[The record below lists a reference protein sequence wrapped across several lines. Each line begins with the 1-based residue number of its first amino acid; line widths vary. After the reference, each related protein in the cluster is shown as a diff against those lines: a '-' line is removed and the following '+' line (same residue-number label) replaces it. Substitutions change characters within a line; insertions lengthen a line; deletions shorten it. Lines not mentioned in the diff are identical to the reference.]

1 MKGSLEIGDRIG
13 VKANDILYPG
23 DPAEENFIVAVEL
36 DPG

>member
-1 MKGSLEIGDRIG
+1 MEGSLQISDRIG

-23 DPAEENFIVAVEL
+23 DPAEENFIVSIEL